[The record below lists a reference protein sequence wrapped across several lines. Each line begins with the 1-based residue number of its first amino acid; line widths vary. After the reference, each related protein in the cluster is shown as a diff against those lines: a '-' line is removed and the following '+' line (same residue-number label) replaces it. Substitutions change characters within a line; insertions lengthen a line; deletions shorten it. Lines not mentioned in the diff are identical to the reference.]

1 YKNSLRRYLLSYRRF
16 FIIEKIY
23 KRRFLDM
30 IRNKKCW
37 LKVALLAAFFL
48 SNFLTSSMATQ
59 AEEVIQEITVMNN
72 S

>member
-1 YKNSLRRYLLSYRRF
+1 
-16 FIIEKIY
+16 
-23 KRRFLDM
+23 M